1 MTTRIITFEERVT
14 EPRGVHALI
23 AGPYGVGK
31 TSLVRKLNPLTT
43 LFIDAEDGGLAIDDV
58 PVPHIRPKTW
68 PNMRDLAVRIAGP
81 NPSFGKNEPY
91 SQEHSDRVGGYL
103 PGIARIPTAVLAS
116 ITDNSPLCF
125 HH

>member
-43 LFIDAEDGGLAIDDV
+43 LFVDVEDGGLAIDDV

-81 NPSFGKNEPY
+81 NPSLARTSPIRRNT
-91 SQEHSDRVGGYL
+91 S
-103 PGIARIPTAVLAS
+103 IALADTCQAS
-116 ITDNSPLCF
+116 RKSAPSSGTP
-125 HH
+125 

>member
-31 TSLVRKLNPLTT
+31 TSLVRKLNPLST
-43 LFIDAEDGGLAIDDV
+43 LFIDAEDGGLAINDV

-68 PNMRDLAVRIAGP
+68 PSMRDLAVRIAGP

-91 SQEHSDRVGGYL
+91 SQEHFDRVGGYL
-103 PGIARIPTAVLAS
+103 PGIEKVRTA
-116 ITDNSPLCF
+116 F
-125 HH
+125 